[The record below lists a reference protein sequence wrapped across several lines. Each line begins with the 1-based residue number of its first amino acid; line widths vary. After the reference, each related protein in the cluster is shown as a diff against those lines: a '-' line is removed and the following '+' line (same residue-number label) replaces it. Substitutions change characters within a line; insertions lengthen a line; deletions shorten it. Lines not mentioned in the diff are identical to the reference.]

1 MLDKDLTIEKMKAGI
16 SKVRNSVIAKIF
28 TYMNMVEAWGT
39 GIPKI
44 FEEAK
49 EYGLREPELEDM
61 GSDFRIHLYRKEP
74 VIDFYG
80 VVGPKLT
87 VKEAGADDMNFG
99 TKAGT
104 DGTKAG
110 TDGTNDMN
118 FGTDG
123 IILGKGM
130 TDEEKL
136 LSVIREDGTITQKEM
151 SQKTG
156 LSLRTV
162 KRMTVELQK
171 AGKIVRIGNSRLGEW
186 EIMIKQKDS
195 KKDLENRN
203 R

>member
-44 FEEAK
+44 FEEAR

-104 DGTKAG
+104 DGT
-110 TDGTNDMN
+110 DDMN
-118 FGTDG
+118 
-123 IILGKGM
+123 LGKGM

-156 LSLRTV
+156 LLLRTV

>member
-1 MLDKDLTIEKMKAGI
+1 M
-16 SKVRNSVIAKIF
+16 SF
-28 TYMNMVEAWGT
+28 
-39 GIPKI
+39 
-44 FEEAK
+44 
-49 EYGLREPELEDM
+49 
-61 GSDFRIHLYRKEP
+61 
-74 VIDFYG
+74 
-80 VVGPKLT
+80 
-87 VKEAGADDMNFG
+87 
-99 TKAGT
+99 
-104 DGTKAG
+104 GTKAG
-110 TDGTNDMN
+110 TDGTNDRN

-136 LSVIREDGTITQKEM
+136 LSVIREDGTITQKGM

-171 AGKIVRIGNSRLGEW
+171 AGKIVRTGNSRLGEW